1 MKRAGVIGY
10 PLGHSLSPVIFQAAF
25 DAAGIDAQYEKWE
38 TDQEQLEG
46 RLNALRGDGYLG
58 ANVTIPHKEAV
69 VPNLNRLDETAQ
81 VIGAVNTIVSANG
94 ELAGHNT
101 DIAGFERALR
111 EDAEFDLKGKRVAI
125 LGAGGAARAV
135 ALSVVRGS
143 ASYVMLTGRTPKRLD
158 RVAVDLR
165 KIEGVGTTITWTH
178 WGDGV
183 FMSFLT
189 ACDLLVN
196 CTPVGTKGSETEG
209 QSPLDAE
216 WLPREGVVFD
226 LLYNPPETP
235 LLKSARERGL
245 KTVSGLGMLVY
256 QAAESFR
263 LWTGQEAPVER
274 MLGAGRDALGVGA
287 AK

>member
-25 DAAGIDAQYEKWE
+25 DAAGIDARYEKWE
-38 TDQEQLEG
+38 TEQEQLEG
-46 RLNALRGDGYLG
+46 RLNALRGDGYFG
-58 ANVTIPHKEAV
+58 ANVTIPYKEAV
-69 VPNLNRLDETAQ
+69 VPSLDLLDENAQ

-94 ELAGHNT
+94 ELAGYNT
-101 DIAGFERALR
+101 DVAGFERTLR
-111 EDAEFDLKGKRVAI
+111 QDAEFDPKGKRVAI

-135 ALSVVRGS
+135 ALALLRGA
-143 ASYVMLTGRTPKRLD
+143 ASYVMLIGRTPKRLD

-165 KIEGVGTTITWTH
+165 KIEGIGTTITWTH

-196 CTPVGTKGSETEG
+196 CTPVGTKSSDTEG

-235 LLKSARERGL
+235 LLKSARDRGL

-263 LWTGQEAPVER
+263 LWTGHEAPVER
-274 MLGAGRDALGVGA
+274 MLDAGREALVAGA
-287 AK
+287 VK

>member
-1 MKRAGVIGY
+1 MKKAGVIGY

-38 TDQEQLEG
+38 TEPEQLEG
-46 RLNALRGDGYLG
+46 RLNALRGDGYFG

-69 VPNLNRLDETAQ
+69 VPYLDQLDETAQ
-81 VIGAVNTIVSANG
+81 LLGAVNTIVTADG
-94 ELAGHNT
+94 QLTGYNT
-101 DIAGFERALR
+101 DVPGFERALR
-111 EDAEFDLKGKRVAI
+111 EDAAFDPKGKRIAI

-135 ALSVVRGS
+135 ALVLVRGG

-158 RVAVDLR
+158 KVVVDLR
-165 KIEGVGTTITWTH
+165 KVEATGTTITWTH

-183 FMSFLT
+183 FMTFLP

-196 CTPVGTKGSETEG
+196 CTPVGTKTSDSDGK
-209 QSPLDAE
+209 SPLDAQ
-216 WLPREGVVFD
+216 WLPASGAVFD

-235 LLKSARERGL
+235 LLRAAREHGL

-263 LWTGQEAPVER
+263 LWTGQDAPVDR
-274 MLGAGRDALGVGA
+274 MLEAGRAALAAGA